1 MTGRS
6 TPSHRLERG
15 AVRCKAPAEAGEG
28 ARELW
33 GGNAPTAPAVTGTER
48 GASQEAPNSGGTT
61 DKEARSRREQQAKT
75 RNGANGLPA
84 RRAASRLAQLERLR
98 LRREQTERDN
108 CSP

>member
-33 GGNAPTAPAVTGTER
+33 GGNAPTAPAVTGFER
-48 GASQEAPNSGGTT
+48 PPPGEIQVVPRTQYVRPEP
-61 DKEARSRREQQAKT
+61 K
-75 RNGANGLPA
+75 
-84 RRAASRLAQLERLR
+84 AQGDFFWRKQYERYQISMCHDL
-98 LRREQTERDN
+98 
-108 CSP
+108 